1 MVSESVDALIFY
13 YHQGRYAEAA
23 DFLRDLECKII
34 QQSKNIG
41 LILLTP
47 YLVFPD
53 NFLNEILR
61 GELIKNE
68 MTNPHSG
75 ADVHRLTLPSTEA
88 LSIFDQIL
96 SKVELIFSTDA
107 RPRETGEQTTENDA
121 YSKGQLSFS
130 ETTRLAHLLP
140 DLIITVA
147 NLVPEIDFLV
157 TSTVSPPESL
167 ASNHGS
173 FRSFLLLERLMISG
187 FEAYPSCTISLAQ
200 KLGCAIFF
208 AICHFSEARKSTF
221 EHFRSLL
228 NDVVYHCILR
238 TCSHSSLDV
247 SALEVSDGENELEA
261 AEPDQLAS
269 NDSDTTADLKNRE
282 DEDQSDLQSHC
293 TSFRDY
299 VPLWIMLLGVS
310 SELNIKKKHCPS
322 SSDVSDPLSTPSALV
337 GDTLLPSV
345 LRILSKLDLS
355 YEVGREAEA
364 SELTFS
370 DIVAESLGTGRHSM
384 AIASDDL
391 FVSGLLC
398 LLRLPLSL
406 FSQAALILEAP
417 LPAADLNLP
426 AYRNLAQKL
435 ATPVGA
441 AVQLAVLTEHC
452 ADLSLVAV
460 EAVESWLGGL
470 VADKEVYRL
479 LYQHLVPELLLLLQS
494 VSTAQIPR
502 TQGLAHANRAEFGA
516 AKLLQ
521 SARSGARLRPKAA
534 LQRAIRTIG
543 RLRLVAHTSADGQKM
558 PLQKA
563 QARLL
568 QLIGRKIAAFRALV
582 PLHKPDR
589 QLAGPQ
595 PLHALSTSDLFQRH
609 FSICLPFPDL
619 RPQLRLG
626 DAQLLS
632 RCFFLLFWRPCN
644 SLNCQSDDRGAVSR
658 QARVSAAEFLHE
670 FIVLGVTNR
679 VNTRAD
685 SQLSSPLLVAGAID
699 GANDSLRFWGLMFHS
714 TFVLAVDTDPI
725 ISGLFKRLAL
735 QLVHW
740 FAGYPAAGLQEAR
753 CLQLVLLSITGLVD
767 ETLLSTGEAYDVGA
781 EAFQRQ
787 WPLPEQVFL
796 NRIRLA
802 ATCMHEFLHW
812 SSKRP
817 SETGILPICL
827 PEKKFFEDGASSSR
841 SNLTSSA
848 TTFVELLVQRVI
860 QSNRNNDL
868 FRRIGAS
875 LVFSNALFSVLR
887 NEGEILRRYIL
898 ELIDSFI
905 TSASLS
911 EEDESTTEPQRHV
924 CVSLKQ
930 VERLLVGLLE
940 QGVHCLP
947 LRPQIEPTPAKRPRM
962 SRVGAASAA
971 VEEEPSP
978 TERCLQPP
986 SWQSMSFFALLDALL
1001 RACLRAPSTL
1011 SHLLRLTVASP
1022 CGPTLP
1028 GKVRSLLRSL
1038 TENLMASFGQDLEVE
1053 SKAGAVLRPARRLME
1068 AFLTAHG
1075 GGTVYLCSMFDLE
1088 DIESHLTVLL
1098 AFLDGLSW
1106 LLNASLLPVRALQ
1119 CFLQGSGSPLLQTFN
1134 AICEAGPTSLA
1145 LNGLV
1150 QASSCSVFWNAV
1162 VNLLAAAFRQS
1173 PADAAELF
1181 PSNSPVWRCL
1191 ALVIMQP
1198 RALHLN
1204 PLGWLTDISGT
1215 SQIRRLLSSLPVDI
1229 AKRVVY
1235 LSRDLLENEGLF
1247 RPDSDLSW
1255 VNFASFEDE
1264 KKALERATQLTQ
1276 MLAGVTFLIGV
1287 LDASVRTVLTNA
1299 LPDGLCQSLG
1309 NKIYELSSGR
1319 RSASVPLPF
1328 LEIAQAA
1335 LLLSWSLD
1343 KKTFLLSK
1351 DDFHDEAVRW
1361 IFRVAPLVAGGT
1373 QSQQFLQPHLLRF
1386 IGLSTAPEV
1395 PPFLSLFSKSP
1406 RSALELIAELIER
1419 LGTSTNRQ
1427 DTPRSYS
1434 ILSKLCEELANVWPL
1449 KIQQLVSDGSCDPP
1463 TKNAVVELLERVMLF
1478 APQELRRSNF
1488 VETCLLLLS
1497 DQSLKHFQ
1505 QVKVL
1510 DMLAFFLHPLPQ
1522 STGLSLS
1529 SDERSRLCEA
1539 VKLFLAA
1546 NLPLD
1551 LDEFNQSAARSWEFA
1566 AVLRSVLSCL
1576 EVTACPE
1583 LMSALT
1589 MTFCRHSCHPLDDE
1603 LASTLRKTM
1612 QNKSTKP
1619 ALQTD
1624 LLTGALSD
1632 FLTGLSSLQQNAHC
1646 PPQHLIITL
1655 SVWRRFLTKFLQP
1668 LMLYAEL
1675 SALESF
1681 ASRHICDLMRV
1692 LESPAVDTHPSSLV
1706 VWWSA
1711 LLHRTAVFS
1720 LFSGFYNRLPKT
1732 SLHGAQA
1739 ALLRALSGNTA
1750 VKGTELTAS
1759 LIKKAHS
1766 CLQDGLTCQTGLIV
1780 GETVEGFNRELQR
1793 DLWTA
1798 ALSCLIA
1805 TVCATQTNEK
1815 FYNFVFLPDLLTRLL
1830 PKDRDQ
1836 IIAFT
1841 RLRSEKHRSVF
1852 LQLPSNFRSAD
1863 AGSSAAGNTKEFRAA
1878 FTPTSS
1884 PVSPFLPSRGLV
1896 EGSSMALEINR
1907 FSRTPGTQIFRPRE
1921 STWASKPSTPSSPT
1935 AFLQSPPPTSQTA
1948 DSQPQ
1953 MLEAR
1958 VPSAGTLHVELEDD
1972 CINSLPLMICLIGLL
1987 KQMWLGKIIAAPA
2000 SDKQNILLTDVPV
2013 CIRYFYDQF
2022 TSPSAQMNVRSFI
2035 VKLVINCPEVFRPF
2049 GQLWLAPLLTYLA
2062 SESTPL
2068 LDSSPSAAD
2077 DNSQRSLSSLAID
2090 LCLLLAD
2097 WASPSGGSL
2106 APVLPTTPAEREAAA
2121 DLLAILVRHAWL
2133 QDDSTNTYGDASYE
2147 QHLNVEL
2154 FRLLLDCWTSLEIT
2168 QSLVREVLVHLHSAK
2183 NYKQWTFYMDHLREI
2198 FLSRVNLTADSFG
2211 PTLSDL
2217 ANAVQKNISQSQKAV
2232 LTSAWE
2238 VGGLLIAR
2246 CTATSTNAQNLMS
2259 PSCGGECLRSRGVDL
2274 VPLSSLP
2281 LELQNLALEMW
2292 TQVSEMASSFSS
2304 SRASSSNR
2312 SSPATGALLEAAC
2325 LAATHWL
2332 PLSVH
2337 LSNTVLAFCQPASI
2351 ESSLPRLL
2359 ALLTRLFQALAN
2371 DTRGL
2376 PNTVDASLKQEIL
2389 SALLKSTVLQQTTS
2403 GSSDVLAAALL
2414 LMLRLVQFIF
2424 AFVNDA
2430 QSDFSPSTAGD
2441 YLCQILRTALATL
2454 LKFNS
2459 TTVSRRLVYRI
2470 LAEVHR
2476 LSDRRLSNQ
2485 AIKCLC
2491 DLGFAFGV
2499 AAESDGTLR
2508 RMVRGHLS
2516 RHHLANSA
2524 ADGGTAVASS
2534 LCRYLSTLGLL
2545 SSASSSSDSATRE
2558 ALAALSPEVP
2568 SLISALLPNFL
2579 TCCLQLFL
2587 EPAVRSAEFR
2597 HPLYNW
2603 PLDPACQFFK
2613 VSHTPSSQS
2622 LVSGLMDP
2630 AMHSGTQ
2637 ALMSQSQ
2644 TLGDHPA
2651 TLSLIGGT
2659 DALLGGTADTLLS
2672 TVALPTT
2679 TTSTSLIGSSTS
2691 LLNTQ
2696 MPPDAEG
2703 TLALSGTG
2711 TPSSLEDL
2719 QIHPLSMSQ
2728 WTSPRPPSSR
2738 FTKTRS
2744 KSRNSLSP
2752 VSRLRR
2758 RFKFHRTSPV
2768 IAGTPAASERP
2779 ASQAE
2784 DRTRDFFKQR
2794 AIAKQRAEY
2803 AAAEASAG
2811 SLFASDRLAG
2821 GAGVVERVRTHCSR
2835 RYRVGSLPDVQS
2847 LTPETFLQPLF
2858 ALLTADACGVAP
2870 RLNTLIL
2877 VAALE
2882 SLGSE
2887 QSAFVAQLAA
2897 HMSRLLQLATCM
2909 VDQREMAARAL
2920 VATSFALV
2928 WELHRRALQQQT
2940 ESVPDVLTALPM
2952 PQDIVEAAL
2961 ATGQTEAAIC
2971 LLEEVLCAAAAKRR
2985 ISPQF
2990 SDSSGWLSPWTA
3002 GSLKNCDWIL
3012 CPYSLPDELLPL
3024 ACADQSQQ
3032 STLNIVDVWWQLA
3045 RLYRFAGRSSE
3056 LMGWLVDRWASIH
3069 PVGSEG
3075 PSALRCVGSAL
3086 LAMRRLDYEKAFS
3099 EFSELVAAYNVDEED
3114 EEETDDNE
3122 TTGPSGIWASC
3133 PDSVSAELQLICRE
3147 ELLRCLEE
3155 MGSWQ
3160 KLDELASSTAS
3171 ALLDSAPPVHEA
3183 SSAVTATSKD
3193 SLAPLWSNAYAA
3205 DSVMPLILRARLHL
3219 AVQAE
3224 IEVHCG
3230 ITSVG
3235 QERLQRLKD
3244 LFQSRLSTVDMGA
3257 YFESKYPYELAL
3269 LSVLENNWSK
3279 AVSFCESAF
3288 KQLSQAWTTKSSEGY
3303 RENLERSQLLTELEE
3318 FVRPMSQHPPT
3329 EINFSALL
3337 LKWRKRC
3344 VEESLEGMA
3353 SSEEVLTNRLL
3364 FLSKASTVRTV
3375 AHADSLLP
3383 ACFDFRLASAKACIR
3398 ANSIRRALDRLSPLH
3413 KLAKALDESTDYLIT
3428 PQCCRLAWCNAFASC
3443 WSAAYDLDGLANR
3456 CVVELS
3462 ADSRQSH
3469 IEKGLAQGLSA
3480 LSQCID
3486 FYSQLGEAISFHPTL
3501 SILQFSHSV
3510 EFGRLLARFAQLLSA
3525 NRLSA
3530 DGSTKL
3536 DSLLPNLEARSTRV
3550 DGLFELQLGT
3560 EASHRT
3566 NRVNSLA
3573 FVFLR
3578 RAACLAHGVYDEISL
3593 LKANPISI
3601 ASRTGEA
3608 RVDEELRMSRVLFST
3623 PAEAL
3628 IELADFSDAQM
3639 SVIDSDTT
3647 GLEGGSSIPSARL
3660 PLAHAFI
3667 YSVLTAMYLGA
3678 DGGRLRFARALQV
3691 TGRLGAYVDVEPDVC
3706 DACLSQH
3713 SIDSRHLTQ
3722 TFRSLVQRIPS
3733 WMFLQWLDNLMSAL
3747 FQESPLQVLLAEAPL
3762 LQLCKLYPQT
3772 VFYFFRVAV
3781 TAALHAAEKTCGP
3794 GLKGSSAVE
3803 RLITHLESDQSSN
3816 SCSRILIS
3824 KLAHQL
3830 SNLRALDRFLSE
3842 LEMFSEPDLIF
3853 RDWATSEARNVLRT
3867 SQPLSDAR
3875 ERLVESFNRLTD
3887 NHFTS
3892 LPPGSFMQTDQSVDA
3907 AYNSESTLRERKVKK
3922 LLECLRVEL
3931 GPGGDKLRTLTP
3943 AELSDCLRR
3952 VDVAF
3957 ASPAAGDNSSST
3969 DLSAGQ
3975 QSRPS
3980 LADYSPWLASFGET
3994 LDLSNTPLEM
4004 PGHFLTHLRRP
4015 DREKVVFIHR
4025 LHPSVKPLVSLR
4037 KPKVLRI
4044 LGSNGVWSNW
4054 LVKSGEDLRQDSR
4067 IQHLFHFANHA
4078 LAHASTSKHP
4088 PIASASDA
4096 AADNEACTLSLRTYL
4111 VLPVT
4116 SQLGLLRWIPDTTTV
4131 ADFCKSA
4138 MRAAELARYK

>member
-1 MVSESVDALIFY
+1 MILPIEKDISNSDNAKTFYECAVRILNADLDEIQQYGIIRSVCRFFDRCSSYLDEYVLENCYSCVSRLRNLALHNNAYLAASAKGALFALLTRCCTFLESVTSNATDGLSPRSFEPSRLCSSLNTLFTTDLSRP
-13 YHQGRYAEAA
+13 GRP
-23 DFLRDLECKII
+23 
-34 QQSKNIG
+34 
-41 LILLTP
+41 LILANLS
-47 YLVFPD
+47 
-53 NFLNEILR
+53 LR
-61 GELIKNE
+61 GLSTLSK
-68 MTNPHSG
+68 
-75 ADVHRLTLPSTEA
+75 VHRLTLPSTEA

-107 RPRETGEQTTENDA
+107 RPRETGQQTTENDA
-121 YSKGQLSFS
+121 YSKGQVSFS

-167 ASNHGS
+167 SSNHGS
-173 FRSFLLLERLMISG
+173 FRSFFLLERLMISG

-247 SALEVSDGENELEA
+247 SAIEVSDGENELEA

-282 DEDQSDLQSHC
+282 DADQSDLQSHC

-322 SSDVSDPLSTPSALV
+322 SSGATDPLSTPSALV

-370 DIVAESLGTGRHSM
+370 DIVAVNNPQDLLIFSNLVAFLEHILPLCPPQYFRHQIGAFLQSCVELAQRHKLLSGLYRLLALGISIACKCEFFDQLHSHDPDSKSSAQLLGTFALQLLDRFQESLGTGRRHSM

-391 FVSGLLC
+391 FLSSLLC

-426 AYRNLAQKL
+426 AYRKLAQKL

-460 EAVESWLGGL
+460 EAVEGWLGGL
-470 VADKEVYRL
+470 PADKEVYRL
-479 LYQHLVPELLLLLQS
+479 LYHHLVPQLLLLLQS
-494 VSTAQIPR
+494 ASTAQIPR
-502 TQGLAHANRAEFGA
+502 TQGLTHANRAEFGA

-521 SARSGARLRPKAA
+521 TARSGARLRPKAA

-543 RLRLVAHTSADGQKM
+543 RLRLVAHSSADGQKM
-558 PLQKA
+558 PIQKA

-568 QLIGRKIAAFRALV
+568 QLIGRTIASFRALV

-644 SLNCQSDDRGAVSR
+644 SLHCQSDDRGAVSR

-699 GANDSLRFWGLMFHS
+699 GANDSLCFWSLMFHS

-725 ISGLFKRLAL
+725 ISGLFRCLAL

-740 FAGYPAAGLQEAR
+740 FAGYPAAGLQETR

-817 SETGILPICL
+817 SETGILSLCL
-827 PEKKFFEDGASSSR
+827 PEKKFFEDAVSPSR

-947 LRPQIEPTPAKRPRM
+947 LRPRIEPTPAKRPRM
-962 SRVGAASAA
+962 SRVGAASA
-971 VEEEPSP
+971 VEEPSP

-1001 RACLRAPSTL
+1001 RACLRAPSTF

-1028 GKVRSLLRSL
+1028 GKVRSVLRSL
-1038 TENLMASFGQDLEVE
+1038 TENLMASFGQALEVG
-1053 SKAGAVLRPARRLME
+1053 SKAGAVSRPAHRLME
-1068 AFLTAHG
+1068 AFLTEHG
-1075 GGTVYLCSMFDLE
+1075 GGPAYLCSMFDSE

-1098 AFLDGLSW
+1098 AFLDCLSW
-1106 LLNASLLPVRALQ
+1106 LLNASLLPISALQ
-1119 CFLQGSGSPLLQTFN
+1119 CVLQGSGSPLLQTFN

-1191 ALVIMQP
+1191 ALNWASFSVFI
-1198 RALHLN
+1198 
-1204 PLGWLTDISGT
+1204 
-1215 SQIRRLLSSLPVDI
+1215 LLSLT
-1229 AKRVVY
+1229 
-1235 LSRDLLENEGLF
+1235 
-1247 RPDSDLSW
+1247 RPDGDLSW
-1255 VNFASFEDE
+1255 MNFASFEDE

-1276 MLAGVTFLIGV
+1276 TLAGVTFLVGV
-1287 LDASVRTVLTNA
+1287 LDASVKTVLTNA
-1299 LPDGLCQSLG
+1299 LPDGLCQSLV
-1309 NKIYELSSGR
+1309 NTIYELSSGR
-1319 RSASVPLPF
+1319 RSAPVPLPF
-1328 LEIAQAA
+1328 LELAQAA

-1343 KKTFLLSK
+1343 KKVK
-1351 DDFHDEAVRW
+1351 
-1361 IFRVAPLVAGGT
+1361 
-1373 QSQQFLQPHLLRF
+1373 
-1386 IGLSTAPEV
+1386 
-1395 PPFLSLFSKSP
+1395 
-1406 RSALELIAELIER
+1406 SALVCLLVFCCLFR
-1419 LGTSTNRQ
+1419 C
-1427 DTPRSYS
+1427 
-1434 ILSKLCEELANVWPL
+1434 ILSKMCEELANVWPL

-1463 TKNAVVELLERVMLF
+1463 TKNAVVELLERVILF
-1478 APQELRRSNF
+1478 SPQELRRSNF

-1546 NLPLD
+1546 SLPLD
-1551 LDEFNQSAARSWEFA
+1551 LDEFNQSAARSSEFA

-1576 EVTACPE
+1576 EMTACPE

-1603 LASTLRKTM
+1603 LASTLQKTM

-1619 ALQTD
+1619 ALQAD

-1646 PPQHLIITL
+1646 PPHHLILTL

-1668 LMLYAEL
+1668 LMLYADL
-1675 SALESF
+1675 NVLESF
-1681 ASRHICDLMRV
+1681 ASQHICDLMRV
-1692 LESPAVDTHPSSLV
+1692 LESPTVDTRSSSVV

-1732 SLHGAQA
+1732 SLHGTQA
-1739 ALLRALSGNTA
+1739 ALLRALFGNTA

-1766 CLQDGLTCQTGLIV
+1766 CLQDGLTCQPGMII
-1780 GETVEGFNRELQR
+1780 GEAVESFNRELQM

-1815 FYNFVFLPDLLTRLL
+1815 FFNFVFLTDLLTRLL

-1836 IIAFT
+1836 ILAFT

-1852 LQLPSNFRSAD
+1852 LQLSSNFWSAD
-1863 AGSSAAGNTKEFRAA
+1863 AGSSAAGNTKEFRTT
-1878 FTPTSS
+1878 FPPTSS
-1884 PVSPFLPSRGLV
+1884 PVSPFLASRGLV

-1921 STWASKPSTPSSPT
+1921 SMLASKPSTPSSPT

-1972 CINSLPLMICLIGLL
+1972 CVNSLPLMTCLIGLL
-1987 KQMWLGKIIAAPA
+1987 KQMWLGGIIAAPA

-2022 TSPSAQMNVRSFI
+2022 TSPSAQINVRSFI
-2035 VKLVINCPEVFRPF
+2035 MKLIINCPEVFRPF

-2133 QDDSTNTYGDASYE
+2133 QGDSTNTYGDASYE
-2147 QHLNVEL
+2147 QHLNLEL
-2154 FRLLLDCWTSLEIT
+2154 FRLLLNCWTSLEIT

-2198 FLSRVNLTADSFG
+2198 LLSRVDLTTDSFG

-2259 PSCGGECLRSRGVDL
+2259 PSCGGEFLRSRGVDL

-2292 TQVSEMASSFSS
+2292 TQVSEMVSFSS
-2304 SRASSSNR
+2304 SRASSTNR

-2325 LAATHWL
+2325 LASTHWL

-2337 LSNTVLAFCQPASI
+2337 LSNTVLAFSQPASI

-2403 GSSDVLAAALL
+2403 GSSDVLAAGLL

-2470 LAEVHR
+2470 VAEVHR

-2485 AIKCLC
+2485 VIKCLC

-2534 LCRYLSTLGLL
+2534 LSRYLSTLGLL
-2545 SSASSSSDSATRE
+2545 SSASSSSDSPTRE

-2568 SLISALLPNFL
+2568 SLISSLLPNFL
-2579 TCCLQLFL
+2579 TCSLQLFL

-2622 LVSGLMDP
+2622 IVSGLMDP

-2637 ALMSQSQ
+2637 ALLSQSQ

-2659 DALLGGTADTLLS
+2659 DALLGGTADALLS
-2672 TVALPTT
+2672 TVALLTT

-2691 LLNTQ
+2691 LLDTQ

-2719 QIHPLSMSQ
+2719 QSHPLRMSQ

-2738 FTKTRS
+2738 FTKTHS

-2758 RFKFHRTSPV
+2758 RFKFHRTSPA
-2768 IAGTPAASERP
+2768 IAGTPATSERP
-2779 ASQAE
+2779 ASLAE

-2887 QSAFVAQLAA
+2887 QSTFVAQLAA

-2971 LLEEVLCAAAAKRR
+2971 LLEEILCAAAAKSRR
-2985 ISPQF
+2985 ISSQF

-3012 CPYSLPDELLPL
+3012 CPYSLPDELVPL

-3045 RLYRFAGRSSE
+3045 RLYRFAGHSSE

-3099 EFSELVAAYNVDEED
+3099 GFSELVAAYNVDEEG
-3114 EEETDDNE
+3114 EGETDNDE

-3183 SSAVTATSKD
+3183 SSAVTATSND

-3235 QERLQRLKD
+3235 QEPLQRLKD

-3269 LSVLENNWSK
+3269 LNVLENNWPK

-3329 EINFSALL
+3329 EINVSTLL

-3364 FLSKASTVRTV
+3364 FLSKASSVRTV

-3383 ACFDFRLASAKACIR
+3383 VCFDFRLASAKACIR
-3398 ANSIRRALDRLSPLH
+3398 ASSIRRALDRLSPLH
-3413 KLAKALDESTDYLIT
+3413 KMAKALDESTDYLIT

-3462 ADSRQSH
+3462 ADSRQSQ

-3486 FYSQLGEAISFHPTL
+3486 FYSQLREAISFHPTL

-3536 DSLLPNLEARSTRV
+3536 DSLLPNLEARATRV

-3566 NRVNSLA
+3566 DRVNSLA

-3647 GLEGGSSIPSARL
+3647 ELEGGSSIPSARL

-3772 VFYFFRVAV
+3772 VYYFFRVAV

-3794 GLKGSSAVE
+3794 GQKGSSAVE
-3803 RLITHLESDQSSN
+3803 RLFSHLESDQSSN
-3816 SCSRILIS
+3816 PCSRVLIS
-3824 KLAHQL
+3824 KLTHQL

-3875 ERLVESFNRLTD
+3875 ERLVESFTRLTD

-3892 LPPGSFMQTDQSVDA
+3892 LPPGSFMQTGDSRLEQSSSFSDVVALSTTAPDPVN
-3907 AYNSESTLRERKVKK
+3907 NSRCFLPWQWVFWSHR
-3922 LLECLRVEL
+3922 
-3931 GPGGDKLRTLTP
+3931 LTP
-3943 AELSDCLRR
+3943 HGGFRSMRNSNPKWCKKATNGLGDVLEVRDRSPEFGVGAILSLVSFAQAPVDEVVR
-3952 VDVAF
+3952 VTIF
-3957 ASPAAGDNSSST
+3957 SEN
-3969 DLSAGQ
+3969 
-3975 QSRPS
+3975 PS
-3980 LADYSPWLASFGET
+3980 KILGFGNLVFRFT
-3994 LDLSNTPLEM
+3994 AVRLNTP
-4004 PGHFLTHLRRP
+4004 
-4015 DREKVVFIHR
+4015 K
-4025 LHPSVKPLVSLR
+4025 
-4037 KPKVLRI
+4037 
-4044 LGSNGVWSNW
+4044 
-4054 LVKSGEDLRQDSR
+4054 
-4067 IQHLFHFANHA
+4067 
-4078 LAHASTSKHP
+4078 
-4088 PIASASDA
+4088 
-4096 AADNEACTLSLRTYL
+4096 
-4111 VLPVT
+4111 
-4116 SQLGLLRWIPDTTTV
+4116 
-4131 ADFCKSA
+4131 
-4138 MRAAELARYK
+4138 

>member
-1 MVSESVDALIFY
+1 
-13 YHQGRYAEAA
+13 
-23 DFLRDLECKII
+23 
-34 QQSKNIG
+34 
-41 LILLTP
+41 
-47 YLVFPD
+47 
-53 NFLNEILR
+53 
-61 GELIKNE
+61 
-68 MTNPHSG
+68 
-75 ADVHRLTLPSTEA
+75 
-88 LSIFDQIL
+88 
-96 SKVELIFSTDA
+96 
-107 RPRETGEQTTENDA
+107 
-121 YSKGQLSFS
+121 
-130 ETTRLAHLLP
+130 
-140 DLIITVA
+140 
-147 NLVPEIDFLV
+147 
-157 TSTVSPPESL
+157 
-167 ASNHGS
+167 
-173 FRSFLLLERLMISG
+173 
-187 FEAYPSCTISLAQ
+187 
-200 KLGCAIFF
+200 
-208 AICHFSEARKSTF
+208 
-221 EHFRSLL
+221 
-228 NDVVYHCILR
+228 
-238 TCSHSSLDV
+238 
-247 SALEVSDGENELEA
+247 
-261 AEPDQLAS
+261 
-269 NDSDTTADLKNRE
+269 
-282 DEDQSDLQSHC
+282 
-293 TSFRDY
+293 
-299 VPLWIMLLGVS
+299 
-310 SELNIKKKHCPS
+310 
-322 SSDVSDPLSTPSALV
+322 
-337 GDTLLPSV
+337 
-345 LRILSKLDLS
+345 
-355 YEVGREAEA
+355 
-364 SELTFS
+364 
-370 DIVAESLGTGRHSM
+370 
-384 AIASDDL
+384 
-391 FVSGLLC
+391 
-398 LLRLPLSL
+398 
-406 FSQAALILEAP
+406 
-417 LPAADLNLP
+417 
-426 AYRNLAQKL
+426 
-435 ATPVGA
+435 
-441 AVQLAVLTEHC
+441 
-452 ADLSLVAV
+452 
-460 EAVESWLGGL
+460 
-470 VADKEVYRL
+470 
-479 LYQHLVPELLLLLQS
+479 
-494 VSTAQIPR
+494 
-502 TQGLAHANRAEFGA
+502 
-516 AKLLQ
+516 
-521 SARSGARLRPKAA
+521 
-534 LQRAIRTIG
+534 
-543 RLRLVAHTSADGQKM
+543 M
-558 PLQKA
+558 P
-563 QARLL
+563 
-568 QLIGRKIAAFRALV
+568 
-582 PLHKPDR
+582 
-589 QLAGPQ
+589 
-595 PLHALSTSDLFQRH
+595 
-609 FSICLPFPDL
+609 
-619 RPQLRLG
+619 
-626 DAQLLS
+626 QLLS
-632 RCFFLLFWRPCN
+632 PTFHLYFL
-644 SLNCQSDDRGAVSR
+644 RG
-658 QARVSAAEFLHE
+658 
-670 FIVLGVTNR
+670 
-679 VNTRAD
+679 
-685 SQLSSPLLVAGAID
+685 
-699 GANDSLRFWGLMFHS
+699 
-714 TFVLAVDTDPI
+714 TD
-725 ISGLFKRLAL
+725 A
-735 QLVHW
+735 
-740 FAGYPAAGLQEAR
+740 
-753 CLQLVLLSITGLVD
+753 
-767 ETLLSTGEAYDVGA
+767 
-781 EAFQRQ
+781 
-787 WPLPEQVFL
+787 
-796 NRIRLA
+796 
-802 ATCMHEFLHW
+802 
-812 SSKRP
+812 
-817 SETGILPICL
+817 
-827 PEKKFFEDGASSSR
+827 
-841 SNLTSSA
+841 
-848 TTFVELLVQRVI
+848 
-860 QSNRNNDL
+860 
-868 FRRIGAS
+868 
-875 LVFSNALFSVLR
+875 
-887 NEGEILRRYIL
+887 
-898 ELIDSFI
+898 
-905 TSASLS
+905 
-911 EEDESTTEPQRHV
+911 EPQRHV

-947 LRPQIEPTPAKRPRM
+947 LRPRSEPTPAKRPRM
-962 SRVGAASAA
+962 SRVGPAAA
-971 VEEEPSP
+971 VVEELSP

-986 SWQSMSFFALLDALL
+986 SWQSVSFFALLDILL

-1011 SHLLRLTVASP
+1011 NHLLRLTVASP

-1028 GKVRSLLRSL
+1028 GKVRSVLRSL

-1053 SKAGAVLRPARRLME
+1053 SKAGAVSRPTHRLME
-1068 AFLTAHG
+1068 AYLTEHG
-1075 GGTVYLCSMFDLE
+1075 GPAYLCSMFDLE

-1098 AFLDGLSW
+1098 AFLDGLAW
-1106 LLNASLLPVRALQ
+1106 LLNASLLPVSALQ
-1119 CFLQGSGSPLLQTFN
+1119 YVLRGSGSPLLQAFN
-1134 AICEAGPTSLA
+1134 TICEAGPTSLA

-1162 VNLLAAAFRQS
+1162 LNLLAAAFRQS

-1198 RALHLN
+1198 RRLHLN
-1204 PLGWLTDISGT
+1204 HLGWLTDISDT
-1215 SQIRRLLSSLPVDI
+1215 SQMRRLLSSLPVDI
-1229 AKRVVY
+1229 AKSVVY
-1235 LSRDLLENEGLF
+1235 LSRDLLENEGRLSPPPSYSQDWATISVF
-1247 RPDSDLSW
+1247 ILLSLTWPDGDLSRM
-1255 VNFASFEDE
+1255 NFSSFDDE
-1264 KKALERATQLTQ
+1264 KKALERATHLTQ
-1276 MLAGVTFLIGV
+1276 MLTGVTFLIGV
-1287 LDASVRTVLTNA
+1287 LNASVKTVLTNA
-1299 LPDGLCQSLG
+1299 LPYGLCQSLV
-1309 NKIYELSSGR
+1309 NKIYED
-1319 RSASVPLPF
+1319 A
-1328 LEIAQAA
+1328 
-1335 LLLSWSLD
+1335 
-1343 KKTFLLSK
+1343 
-1351 DDFHDEAVRW
+1351 FHDEAVRW
-1361 IFRVAPLVAGGT
+1361 IFRVAPLVAGGA
-1373 QSQQFLQPHLLRF
+1373 QSQQLLQPHFLRF

-1395 PPFLSLFSKSP
+1395 PPFLSLFGKSP

-1427 DTPRSYS
+1427 NTPRSYS
-1434 ILSKLCEELANVWPL
+1434 FLSKLCEELANVWPL

-1463 TKNAVVELLERVMLF
+1463 TKNAVVELLERVILF

-1497 DQSLKHFQ
+1497 DQSLRHLQ
-1505 QVKVL
+1505 QVKLL

-1576 EVTACPE
+1576 EMTACPE

-1589 MTFCRHSCHPLDDE
+1589 MTFCRHPCHPLDDE

-1612 QNKSTKP
+1612 QDKSTKP
-1619 ALQTD
+1619 ALQAD
-1624 LLTGALSD
+1624 LLTGVLSD
-1632 FLTGLSSLQQNAHC
+1632 FLRGLSSLQQSAHC
-1646 PPQHLIITL
+1646 PPQHLILTL

-1681 ASRHICDLMRV
+1681 ACQHICDLMRV
-1692 LESPAVDTHPSSLV
+1692 LESPAVDTHSSSLV
-1706 VWWSA
+1706 VWWST

-1732 SLHGAQA
+1732 NLHGAQA
-1739 ALLRALSGNTA
+1739 TLLRALFGNTA

-1766 CLQDGLTCQTGLIV
+1766 CLQDGLTCQPGMIV
-1780 GETVEGFNRELQR
+1780 GEAVENFNGELQR

-1798 ALSCLIA
+1798 ALTCLIA

-1815 FYNFVFLPDLLTRLL
+1815 FYNFICLPDLLTRLL

-1836 IIAFT
+1836 ILAFA
-1841 RLRSEKHRSVF
+1841 RLRSDKHRSVF

-1863 AGSSAAGNTKEFRAA
+1863 AGASPAGNTKEFRAA
-1878 FTPTSS
+1878 FPPTSS
-1884 PVSPFLPSRGLV
+1884 PVSPFLASRGLV

-1907 FSRTPGTQIFRPRE
+1907 FSRTPGTQIFRPRD

-1935 AFLQSPPPTSQTA
+1935 AFLQPPPPTSQTA

-1958 VPSAGTLHVELEDD
+1958 VSSAGTLHVELEDD
-1972 CINSLPLMICLIGLL
+1972 CVNSMPLMIGLIGLL
-1987 KQMWLGKIIAAPA
+1987 KQMWLGGIIAAPA
-2000 SDKQNILLTDVPV
+2000 SDKQNVLLTDVPV

-2022 TSPSAQMNVRSFI
+2022 TSPSSQVNVRSFI
-2035 VKLVINCPEVFRPF
+2035 AKLIVNCPEVFRPF

-2068 LDSSPSAAD
+2068 LDSSPSAAG
-2077 DNSQRSLSSLAID
+2077 DNSKCSLSSLAID

-2106 APVLPTTPAEREAAA
+2106 GPVLPTTPAEREAAS

-2133 QDDSTNTYGDASYE
+2133 QGDSTNTYGDASYE
-2147 QHLNVEL
+2147 QHLNLEL

-2198 FLSRVNLTADSFG
+2198 LLSRVALSADSFG
-2211 PTLSDL
+2211 QTLSDL
-2217 ANAVQKNISQSQKAV
+2217 ANAIQKNISQSQKAV

-2246 CTATSTNAQNLMS
+2246 CTASSTNAQNLMS
-2259 PSCGGECLRSRGVDL
+2259 PSFGGEFLRSRGVDL

-2304 SRASSSNR
+2304 SRTSSMNR

-2337 LSNTVLAFCQPASI
+2337 LSNTILAFSQPASI

-2359 ALLTRLFQALAN
+2359 ALLTRLFQAL
-2371 DTRGL
+2371 TSETGGL
-2376 PNTVDASLKQEIL
+2376 PNTVNASLKQEIL
-2389 SALLKSTVLQQTTS
+2389 SGLLKSTMLQQMTA
-2403 GSSDVLAAALL
+2403 GSSDVLSAGLL
-2414 LMLRLVQFIF
+2414 LMLRMVQFIF
-2424 AFVNDA
+2424 AFVKDA
-2430 QSDFSPSTAGD
+2430 PSDFSPSTAED

-2454 LKFNS
+2454 LRFNS

-2476 LSDRRLSNQ
+2476 QSDWRLSNQ
-2485 AIKCLC
+2485 VIKCLC

-2508 RMVRGHLS
+2508 RIVCGHLS
-2516 RHHLANSA
+2516 RHHLSNSA
-2524 ADGGTAVASS
+2524 VDGGTAVASS
-2534 LCRYLSTLGLL
+2534 LSRYLSTLGLL
-2545 SSASSSSDSATRE
+2545 TSASSSSSSSSPDSATRE
-2558 ALAALSPEVP
+2558 ALATLSPEVP
-2568 SLISALLPNFL
+2568 SLISSLLPNFL
-2579 TCCLQLFL
+2579 TCSLQLFL

-2622 LVSGLMDP
+2622 MVSGLMDP

-2637 ALMSQSQ
+2637 ALLSQSQ
-2644 TLGDHPA
+2644 ALGDCPA

-2672 TVALPTT
+2672 TVALPTMT
-2679 TTSTSLIGSSTS
+2679 TTSTTLIGPSTS
-2691 LLNTQ
+2691 LLDTQ

-2711 TPSSLEDL
+2711 TPSSVEDL
-2719 QIHPLSMSQ
+2719 QSHPLRMSQ

-2738 FTKTRS
+2738 FTKTRG

-2758 RFKFHRTSPV
+2758 RFKFHRTP
-2768 IAGTPAASERP
+2768 PAIVGAPATSERP
-2779 ASQAE
+2779 ASHAE

-2811 SLFASDRLAG
+2811 SLFASDRVAG
-2821 GAGVVERVRTHCSR
+2821 GAGVAERVRTHCSR

-2847 LTPETFLQPLF
+2847 LTPESFLQPLF

-2870 RLNTLIL
+2870 RLNTLVL

-2887 QSAFVAQLAA
+2887 ESAFVAQLAT

-2909 VDQREMAARAL
+2909 VDQREMTARAL

-2928 WELHRRALQQQT
+2928 WELHQRALQQQQQAET
-2940 ESVPDVLTALPM
+2940 VPDVLTALPL

-2961 ATGQTEAAIC
+2961 ATGQTEVAIC
-2971 LLEEVLCAAAAKRR
+2971 LLEEILCAAATKRR

-3002 GSLKNCDWIL
+3002 GSLKNYDWIL
-3012 CPYSLPDELLPL
+3012 CPYSLPDELVPL

-3032 STLNIVDVWWQLA
+3032 SPLSIVNIWWQLA
-3045 RLYRFAGRSSE
+3045 RLYRFSGHSSE
-3056 LMGWLVDRWASIH
+3056 LIGWLADRWASIR

-3086 LAMRRLDYEKAFS
+3086 LAIRRLDYEKAFS
-3099 EFSELVAAYNVDEED
+3099 EFSELVAAYNVDEEGEGD
-3114 EEETDDNE
+3114 TDDNE
-3122 TTGPSGIWASC
+3122 ITSPSGIWASC

-3171 ALLDSAPPVHEA
+3171 ALLDRVSPLHEA
-3183 SSAVTATSKD
+3183 SSSSFAVTAPSKD
-3193 SLAPLWSNAYAA
+3193 SLASLWSNAYAA

-3235 QERLQRLKD
+3235 QEQLQRLKD
-3244 LFQSRLSTVDMGA
+3244 LFQSRLSTVDMGP

-3303 RENLERSQLLTELEE
+3303 RENLKRSQLLTELEE
-3318 FVRPMSQHPPT
+3318 FVKPTSQHPLT
-3329 EINFSALL
+3329 EIDFSTLL

-3344 VEESLEGMA
+3344 VEESLDGMA

-3364 FLSKASTVRTV
+3364 FLSKSSSLRTA

-3383 ACFDFRLASAKACIR
+3383 ASFDFRLASAKACIR

-3413 KLAKALDESTDYLIT
+3413 RLAKALDESTDYLIT

-3462 ADSRQSH
+3462 TDSRQSQ

-3486 FYSQLGEAISFHPTL
+3486 FYSQLREAISFHPTL

-3510 EFGRLLARFAQLLSA
+3510 EFGRLLARFAQLLST

-3530 DGSTKL
+3530 DGSTRL
-3536 DSLLPNLEARSTRV
+3536 DSLLPNLEARAKRV
-3550 DGLFELQLGT
+3550 DGLFELQLST
-3560 EASHRT
+3560 ETSHRT
-3566 NRVNSLA
+3566 DRVNSLA

-3578 RAACLAHGVYDEISL
+3578 RAACLAYGVYDEISL
-3593 LKANPISI
+3593 LKSNPISI

-3623 PAEAL
+3623 PVEAL

-3647 GLEGGSSIPSARL
+3647 RLEGRSSIPSAQL

-3691 TGRLGAYVDVEPDVC
+3691 TGRLGACVDVEPDVC

-3747 FQESPLQVLLAEAPL
+3747 FQESPLQVLLTEAPL
-3762 LQLCKLYPQT
+3762 LQLCKSYPQT

-3794 GLKGSSAVE
+3794 GLKGSSAIE
-3803 RLITHLESDQSSN
+3803 RLINHLENDQSSN
-3816 SCSRILIS
+3816 PCSRVLIS

-3830 SNLRALDRFLSE
+3830 SKLRMLDRFLSE

-3853 RDWATSEARNVLRT
+3853 RDWATSEARNVLRA

-3892 LPPGSFMQTDQSVDA
+3892 LPPGSFMQTDPSVDA

-3957 ASPAAGDNSSST
+3957 ASPAAGDNTSST

-3980 LADYSPWLASFGET
+3980 LTDYSPWLASLSET

-4015 DREKVVFIHR
+4015 DRGNVVFIHR

-4044 LGSNGVWSNW
+4044 LGSDGVWSNW
-4054 LVKSGEDLRQDSR
+4054 LIKSGEDLRQDSR

-4078 LAHASTSKHP
+4078 LAHASTSEHP
-4088 PIASASDA
+4088 PIASESDA
-4096 AADNEACTLSLRTYL
+4096 AADNKACTLSLRTYL

-4138 MRAAELARYK
+4138 MRAAEFARYK

>member
-1 MVSESVDALIFY
+1 MWRSIPSPAVE
-13 YHQGRYAEAA
+13 RRAE
-23 DFLRDLECKII
+23 
-34 QQSKNIG
+34 
-41 LILLTP
+41 
-47 YLVFPD
+47 
-53 NFLNEILR
+53 
-61 GELIKNE
+61 
-68 MTNPHSG
+68 TN
-75 ADVHRLTLPSTEA
+75 RLTTVPTQGSIRPSIQRNPQTLCTRHSA
-88 LSIFDQIL
+88 QGPLTWFSPP
-96 SKVELIFSTDA
+96 VE
-107 RPRETGEQTTENDA
+107 
-121 YSKGQLSFS
+121 
-130 ETTRLAHLLP
+130 
-140 DLIITVA
+140 TVA
-147 NLVPEIDFLV
+147 RGV
-157 TSTVSPPESL
+157 
-167 ASNHGS
+167 
-173 FRSFLLLERLMISG
+173 
-187 FEAYPSCTISLAQ
+187 
-200 KLGCAIFF
+200 
-208 AICHFSEARKSTF
+208 
-221 EHFRSLL
+221 
-228 NDVVYHCILR
+228 
-238 TCSHSSLDV
+238 
-247 SALEVSDGENELEA
+247 A
-261 AEPDQLAS
+261 AE
-269 NDSDTTADLKNRE
+269 
-282 DEDQSDLQSHC
+282 QSPATWSH
-293 TSFRDY
+293 
-299 VPLWIMLLGVS
+299 
-310 SELNIKKKHCPS
+310 
-322 SSDVSDPLSTPSALV
+322 
-337 GDTLLPSV
+337 
-345 LRILSKLDLS
+345 
-355 YEVGREAEA
+355 
-364 SELTFS
+364 
-370 DIVAESLGTGRHSM
+370 
-384 AIASDDL
+384 
-391 FVSGLLC
+391 
-398 LLRLPLSL
+398 
-406 FSQAALILEAP
+406 
-417 LPAADLNLP
+417 
-426 AYRNLAQKL
+426 
-435 ATPVGA
+435 
-441 AVQLAVLTEHC
+441 
-452 ADLSLVAV
+452 
-460 EAVESWLGGL
+460 
-470 VADKEVYRL
+470 
-479 LYQHLVPELLLLLQS
+479 
-494 VSTAQIPR
+494 
-502 TQGLAHANRAEFGA
+502 
-516 AKLLQ
+516 
-521 SARSGARLRPKAA
+521 
-534 LQRAIRTIG
+534 
-543 RLRLVAHTSADGQKM
+543 
-558 PLQKA
+558 
-563 QARLL
+563 
-568 QLIGRKIAAFRALV
+568 
-582 PLHKPDR
+582 
-589 QLAGPQ
+589 
-595 PLHALSTSDLFQRH
+595 
-609 FSICLPFPDL
+609 
-619 RPQLRLG
+619 
-626 DAQLLS
+626 
-632 RCFFLLFWRPCN
+632 
-644 SLNCQSDDRGAVSR
+644 
-658 QARVSAAEFLHE
+658 
-670 FIVLGVTNR
+670 
-679 VNTRAD
+679 
-685 SQLSSPLLVAGAID
+685 
-699 GANDSLRFWGLMFHS
+699 
-714 TFVLAVDTDPI
+714 
-725 ISGLFKRLAL
+725 
-735 QLVHW
+735 
-740 FAGYPAAGLQEAR
+740 
-753 CLQLVLLSITGLVD
+753 
-767 ETLLSTGEAYDVGA
+767 
-781 EAFQRQ
+781 
-787 WPLPEQVFL
+787 
-796 NRIRLA
+796 
-802 ATCMHEFLHW
+802 
-812 SSKRP
+812 
-817 SETGILPICL
+817 
-827 PEKKFFEDGASSSR
+827 
-841 SNLTSSA
+841 
-848 TTFVELLVQRVI
+848 
-860 QSNRNNDL
+860 
-868 FRRIGAS
+868 
-875 LVFSNALFSVLR
+875 R

-947 LRPQIEPTPAKRPRM
+947 LRPRIEPTPAKRPRM

-971 VEEEPSP
+971 VEEPSP

-986 SWQSMSFFALLDALL
+986 SWQSMSFFALLDILL

-1028 GKVRSLLRSL
+1028 GKVRSVLRNL
-1038 TENLMASFGQDLEVE
+1038 TENLMASFGQALEVE
-1053 SKAGAVLRPARRLME
+1053 SKAGAVSRPAHRLME
-1068 AFLTAHG
+1068 AFLTEHG
-1075 GGTVYLCSMFDLE
+1075 GGPAYLCSMFDLE

-1098 AFLDGLSW
+1098 AFLDGHSW
-1106 LLNASLLPVRALQ
+1106 LLNASLLPVSALQ
-1119 CFLQGSGSPLLQTFN
+1119 CVLQGSGSLLLQTFN

-1173 PADAAELF
+1173 PVDAAELF

-1204 PLGWLTDISGT
+1204 PLGWLTDVSGT
-1215 SQIRRLLSSLPVDI
+1215 SQMRRLLSSLPVEI

-1235 LSRDLLENEGLF
+1235 LSRDLLENEGLT
-1247 RPDSDLSW
+1247 RPDGDLSW
-1255 VNFASFEDE
+1255 MNFASFEDE
-1264 KKALERATQLTQ
+1264 KEALERATQLTQ

-1309 NKIYELSSGR
+1309 DKIYELSSGR

-1328 LEIAQAA
+1328 LELAQAA

-1343 KKTFLLSK
+1343 KKTFLFSK
-1351 DDFHDEAVRW
+1351 DDFHDETVRW
-1361 IFRVAPLVAGGT
+1361 IFRIAPLVAGGT
-1373 QSQQFLQPHLLRF
+1373 QSQQFLQPYLLRF

-1395 PPFLSLFSKSP
+1395 PPFLSFFSNSP
-1406 RSALELIAELIER
+1406 RSALELIVELIER

-1427 DTPRSYS
+1427 DTPRPYS

-1449 KIQQLVSDGSCDPP
+1449 KIQQLVSDGCCDPP
-1463 TKNAVVELLERVMLF
+1463 TKNAVVELLERVILF

-1505 QVKVL
+1505 QVKLL

-1551 LDEFNQSAARSWEFA
+1551 LDEFNQSAARSWEFV

-1612 QNKSTKP
+1612 QDKSTKP
-1619 ALQTD
+1619 ALQAD

-1632 FLTGLSSLQQNAHC
+1632 FLTGLSSLQQNAQC
-1646 PPQHLIITL
+1646 PPHHLILTL

-1675 SALESF
+1675 SAVESF
-1681 ASRHICDLMRV
+1681 ASQHICDLMRV
-1692 LESPAVDTHPSSLV
+1692 LEAPTIDTHSSSLV
-1706 VWWSA
+1706 VWWSV

-1739 ALLRALSGNTA
+1739 ALLRVLFGNTA

-1766 CLQDGLTCQTGLIV
+1766 CLQDGLTCQPGMII
-1780 GETVEGFNRELQR
+1780 GEAVESFNRELQI

-1815 FYNFVFLPDLLTRLL
+1815 FFNFVFLPDLLTRLL

-1836 IIAFT
+1836 ILAFT
-1841 RLRSEKHRSVF
+1841 RL
-1852 LQLPSNFRSAD
+1852 
-1863 AGSSAAGNTKEFRAA
+1863 
-1878 FTPTSS
+1878 
-1884 PVSPFLPSRGLV
+1884 
-1896 EGSSMALEINR
+1896 
-1907 FSRTPGTQIFRPRE
+1907 
-1921 STWASKPSTPSSPT
+1921 
-1935 AFLQSPPPTSQTA
+1935 
-1948 DSQPQ
+1948 
-1953 MLEAR
+1953 
-1958 VPSAGTLHVELEDD
+1958 
-1972 CINSLPLMICLIGLL
+1972 
-1987 KQMWLGKIIAAPA
+1987 
-2000 SDKQNILLTDVPV
+2000 
-2013 CIRYFYDQF
+2013 
-2022 TSPSAQMNVRSFI
+2022 
-2035 VKLVINCPEVFRPF
+2035 VFRPF

-2068 LDSSPSAAD
+2068 LDSSPSAAN

-2133 QDDSTNTYGDASYE
+2133 QGDSTNTTEASATYGDASYE
-2147 QHLNVEL
+2147 QHLNLEL

-2198 FLSRVNLTADSFG
+2198 LLSRVDLTTDSFG

-2246 CTATSTNAQNLMS
+2246 CTATSTNAQNLLS
-2259 PSCGGECLRSRGVDL
+2259 PSCGGEFLRSRGVDL

-2292 TQVSEMASSFSS
+2292 TQVSEMAASFSS
-2304 SRASSSNR
+2304 PRASSTNR

-2359 ALLTRLFQALAN
+2359 ALLTRLFQALTS
-2371 DTRGL
+2371 DTGDL

-2389 SALLKSTVLQQTTS
+2389 SALLKSTVLQQATS
-2403 GSSDVLAAALL
+2403 GSSDVLAAGLL

-2430 QSDFSPSTAGD
+2430 QSDFSPSTAGE

-2459 TTVSRRLVYRI
+2459 ATVSRRLVYRI

-2524 ADGGTAVASS
+2524 ADGDTAVASS
-2534 LCRYLSTLGLL
+2534 LSRYLSTLGLL

-2579 TCCLQLFL
+2579 TCGLQLFL

-2613 VSHTPSSQS
+2613 VSHTPSSQPI
-2622 LVSGLMDP
+2622 VSGLMDP

-2637 ALMSQSQ
+2637 ALLSQSQ

-2659 DALLGGTADTLLS
+2659 DALLGGTADALLS

-2691 LLNTQ
+2691 LLDIQ

-2703 TLALSGTG
+2703 TLTLSGTG

-2719 QIHPLSMSQ
+2719 QSHPLRMSQ

-2738 FTKTRS
+2738 FTKTHS

-2758 RFKFHRTSPV
+2758 RFKFHRTSPA
-2768 IAGTPAASERP
+2768 IAGTPATSERP
-2779 ASQAE
+2779 ASFAE

-2835 RYRVGSLPDVQS
+2835 LYRVGSLPDVQS

-2887 QSAFVAQLAA
+2887 QSTFVAQLAA
-2897 HMSRLLQLATCM
+2897 FMSRLLQLATCM

-2971 LLEEVLCAAAAKRR
+2971 LLEEILCAAAAKRR

-3002 GSLKNCDWIL
+3002 GSLKNCDWIV
-3012 CPYSLPDELLPL
+3012 CPYSLPDELVPL

-3045 RLYRFAGRSSE
+3045 RLYRFAGHSSE

-3171 ALLDSAPPVHEA
+3171 ALLDSVGPIHEA
-3183 SSAVTATSKD
+3183 SSSSCAVTAARKD
-3193 SLAPLWSNAYAA
+3193 SLASLWSNAYAA

-3235 QERLQRLKD
+3235 QEPLQRLKD

-3269 LSVLENNWSK
+3269 LSVLENNWPK

-3318 FVRPMSQHPPT
+3318 FVRPMSQHPLT
-3329 EINFSALL
+3329 EINVSTLL

-3364 FLSKASTVRTV
+3364 FLSKASSVRTV

-3383 ACFDFRLASAKACIR
+3383 VCFDFRLASAKACIR

-3456 CVVELS
+3456 CAVELS
-3462 ADSRQSH
+3462 ADSRQSQ

-3486 FYSQLGEAISFHPTL
+3486 FYSQLREAISFHPTL
-3501 SILQFSHSV
+3501 SVMQFSHSV

-3536 DSLLPNLEARSTRV
+3536 DSLLPNLEARATRV

-3566 NRVNSLA
+3566 DRVNSLA

-3623 PAEAL
+3623 PAGAL

-3722 TFRSLVQRIPS
+3722 TFRSL
-3733 WMFLQWLDNLMSAL
+3733 WLDNLMSAL

-3781 TAALHAAEKTCGP
+3781 TAALHAAEKTYGP

-3816 SCSRILIS
+3816 PCSRILIS

-3853 RDWATSEARNVLRT
+3853 RDWASSEARNVLRT

-3875 ERLVESFNRLTD
+3875 ERLVESFTRLTD

-3892 LPPGSFMQTDQSVDA
+3892 LPPGSFMQTDQNVDA

-3980 LADYSPWLASFGET
+3980 LTDYSPWLASFGET

-4015 DREKVVFIHR
+4015 DRENVVFIHR

-4044 LGSNGVWSNW
+4044 LGSDGVWSNW
-4054 LVKSGEDLRQDSR
+4054 LIKSGEDLRQDSR